1 MVTFKEFFSFK
12 NNRFFWLNLIAMVVV
27 IVAAPLGTLQWLD
40 NYTRHGE
47 AVYAIDE
54 FIEKIKSEEKI
65 VYLLDN
71 CN

>member
-1 MVTFKEFFSFK
+1 MKILRVTANGLPLFKED
-12 NNRFFWLNLIAMVVV
+12 LDIA
-27 IVAAPLGTLQWLD
+27 T
-40 NYTRHGE
+40 
-47 AVYAIDE
+47 YAIDE